1 MWGGSMLADVGGR
14 HLVDFESPIVS
25 LPGELLRLMDPTKL
39 DIRRLGAELVDCP
52 AGPLTE
58 LPLPG
63 YSDRSLLLPG
73 NNKPNNNLVRRAQ
86 PCTLSRWLQTAS
98 RCAGRGGRA
107 VMLRAAFLP

>member
-52 AGPLTE
+52 AEPLTE

-73 NNKPNNNLVRRAQ
+73 NNKPNNNLVRGAQ
-86 PCTLSRWLQTAS
+86 PCTLS
-98 RCAGRGGRA
+98 AG
-107 VMLRAAFLP
+107 LPTPQAGALDEARNAMIRVSLLP